1 MQTTHLLIF
10 GQFLVFTPLLISGC
24 SKMSAEEAKIRQD
37 FSSIPSDMPVEILGE
52 IEFVSG
58 SPRVIELKDGQS
70 LSIMATTQL
79 DDTIQISLEYES
91 TKQSVGSL
99 VTESYSEQR
108 QFLLRP
114 GMRCAPK
121 LGDDLAIVF
130 RPRIIESDADTL
142 P

>member
-1 MQTTHLLIF
+1 
-10 GQFLVFTPLLISGC
+10 
-24 SKMSAEEAKIRQD
+24 MSAEEAKIRQD
-37 FSSIPSDMPVEILGE
+37 FSSIPSDMPIEILGE

-58 SPRVIELKDGQS
+58 FPRNIELNDGQS
-70 LSIMATTQL
+70 LSITATRQL
-79 DDTIQISLEYES
+79 DDTIQIYLEYES
-91 TKQSVGSL
+91 TKQSVGRL
-99 VTESYSEQR
+99 VTESYSEQS

>member
-1 MQTTHLLIF
+1 
-10 GQFLVFTPLLISGC
+10 
-24 SKMSAEEAKIRQD
+24 MSAEEAKIRED
-37 FSSIPSDMPVEILGE
+37 YSSIPSDMPIEILGE

-58 SPRVIELKDGQS
+58 VPRNIELNYGQS
-70 LSIMATTQL
+70 LSITATTQL

-99 VTESYSEQR
+99 VTESYSEKS

-114 GMRCAPK
+114 GMRCAPQ
-121 LGDDLAIVF
+121 LGDELAIVF
-130 RPRIIESDADTL
+130 RPRIVESDADTL

>member
-1 MQTTHLLIF
+1 
-10 GQFLVFTPLLISGC
+10 
-24 SKMSAEEAKIRQD
+24 
-37 FSSIPSDMPVEILGE
+37 MPIENLGD

-58 SPRVIELKDGQS
+58 SPKKIELNSGQS
-70 LSIMATTQL
+70 LVITATTQE

-99 VTESYSEQR
+99 VTESYTEQR

-114 GMRCAPK
+114 GMRCASK

-130 RPRIIESDADTL
+130 QPRVIDSDADAQ

>member
-1 MQTTHLLIF
+1 MQTTRLLIF
-10 GQFLVFTPLLISGC
+10 GQFLIFTPLLISGC
-24 SKMSAEEAKIRQD
+24 SKMSAEESKIRED
-37 FSSIPSDMPVEILGE
+37 FSSIPSDMPIEILGE

-58 SPRVIELKDGQS
+58 LPRNIELNEGQS
-70 LSIMATTQL
+70 LSITATTQL
-79 DDTIQISLEYES
+79 DDTIQISLEYKS

-114 GMRCAPK
+114 GMRCAQE